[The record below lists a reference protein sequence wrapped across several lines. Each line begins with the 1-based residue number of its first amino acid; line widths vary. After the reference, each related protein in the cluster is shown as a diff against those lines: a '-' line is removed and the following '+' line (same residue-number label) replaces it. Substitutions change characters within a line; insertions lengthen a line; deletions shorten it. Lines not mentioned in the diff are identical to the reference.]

1 MWGFVPVQP
10 NDSLEL
16 NQGLQ
21 GTCSFFQQCEQPPIL
36 RRAFQPDKA
45 MQAASVLQLGRRAC
59 RAVHG
64 ATFAGSL
71 AGVDSKGFMLGLML
85 CNTLWLLPAL
95 VPGGACKRL

>member
-45 MQAASVLQLGRRAC
+45 MQAASVLQLG
-59 RAVHG
+59 
-64 ATFAGSL
+64 
-71 AGVDSKGFMLGLML
+71 
-85 CNTLWLLPAL
+85 
-95 VPGGACKRL
+95 